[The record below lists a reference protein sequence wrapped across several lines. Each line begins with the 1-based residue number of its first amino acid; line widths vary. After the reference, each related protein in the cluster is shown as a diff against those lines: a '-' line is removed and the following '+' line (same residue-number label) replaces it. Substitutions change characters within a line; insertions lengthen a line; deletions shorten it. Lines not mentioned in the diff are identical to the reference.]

1 MTTSML
7 ALMRDHDTPHRQ
19 HHKPFLPMRV
29 LVSRKER
36 NAVLEANRARVRAEL
51 ESAR

>member
-1 MTTSML
+1 MKSML
-7 ALMRDHDTPHRQ
+7 ELMLTHDAPHTS

-36 NAVLEANRARVRAEL
+36 NAALEANRARVRAEL
-51 ESAR
+51 EGVK